1 MPNNPPPPGNKKI
14 VFPSYEDCVKVITEA
29 LKRQQTYS
37 DCLEQTIQM
46 AAGNYYAYRKTL
58 AQIQKHAKVMY
69 PVETREGSRA
79 YKLYPD
85 IEYLPVITRALQ
97 LSLKSLG
104 LTLDTLALVDDDP
117 LEKLSNKVTDMIKNG

>member
-1 MPNNPPPPGNKKI
+1 MPYKEPPGNKPI
-14 VFPSYEDCVKVITEA
+14 ISPSLDDCVNVITRA

-46 AAGNYYAYRKTL
+46 AAGNYYAYLKTL
-58 AQIQKHAKVMY
+58 ANVQKHKKVMY

-117 LEKLSNKVTDMIKNG
+117 LEKLSNKVTDMLKDG